1 MAATINTNIAS
12 INAQRNLTLSGQ
24 SLNTTMQRLS
34 SGLRVNSA
42 KDDAAG
48 LAIAERMNT
57 QVKGLTV
64 ASRNANDGIS
74 LAQTAEGALG
84 KVGDMLQRMRELAVQ
99 ASNAT
104 NSASDRT
111 ALQAEVSQLAAEI
124 DRVAKQT
131 NFNGQKILDGS
142 FAGAVFQVGANSGDN
157 VTLGALADTRSSK
170 LSVVNYAQNTV
181 TFNTNDNPDP
191 AIENYAVEIEAGK
204 LKITIE
210 STPSQ
215 VIDLEAIKPAT
226 SSLERLGQ
234 VVTAINNKSVDTG
247 VTAYM
252 SRNETTGDY
261 KIELMSAKTDA
272 EGKPYGVSFT
282 GFTEATTG
290 IGVPTG
296 GAYKTLSPL
305 TPITQTATATPD
317 STDTNIVPGNFS
329 ADVTGPVTVTTAV
342 SNYLANIKAI
352 SSALGDASPYPAA
365 DVLALEN
372 AVNAYNN
379 TSTGTIPFAGLNTAL
394 GSLRTALTT
403 LSNVDT
409 ADVTSAIGTHNTAAQ
424 NNAAIN
430 AALNAGTPSVI
441 LASLTTTSTPAQFE
455 TAIGHLQTYGLDLGD
470 ATKGGFSLDNYV
482 ADPAAATLAW
492 GTEAPNTVADALKDL
507 KAFAVAFESG
517 GLNMAPDDNKVN
529 QRGLESIDVTTQEGA
544 WVALKKIDSAI
555 DQINAS
561 RATLGAMQT
570 RFETAVNNIDIQVE
584 NLSAARGRIM
594 DADFAKETA
603 ELSRTQIL
611 QQAGTAM
618 VAQANQI
625 PQNVLQLLQG

>member
-12 INAQRNLTLSGQ
+12 INAQRNLALSGQ

-104 NSASDRT
+104 NSASDRK

-157 VTLGALADTRSSK
+157 VTLGALADTRAGKISTIT
-170 LSVVNYAQNTV
+170 YASNTV
-181 TFNTNDNPDP
+181 TFDTNDNPTP
-191 AIENYAVEIEAGK
+191 AITEFDQTIPAGK
-204 LKITIE
+204 LSITVGAFTTEIEKIE
-210 STPSQ
+210 
-215 VIDLEAIKPAT
+215 PAN

-234 VVTAINNKSVDTG
+234 IVTAINNKTTDTG

-252 SRNETTGDY
+252 TLQPGTQQYS
-261 KIELMSAKTDA
+261 IELMSSKLDA
-272 EGKPYGVSFT
+272 QNEPLAVTFN
-282 GFTEATTG
+282 GFEAATTG
-290 IGVPTG
+290 VVAAP
-296 GAYKTLSPL
+296 ASPFADFSSSATS
-305 TPITQTATATPD
+305 TPIFNTFT
-317 STDTNIVPGNFS
+317 S
-329 ADVTGPVTVTTAV
+329 AAAAV
-342 SNYLANIKAI
+342 SGATSNTAAAVASAASAANDLAKTPELQSLAHFW
-352 SSALGDASPYPAA
+352 SAELSA
-365 DVLALEN
+365 
-372 AVNAYNN
+372 
-379 TSTGTIPFAGLNTAL
+379 LNTASDASA
-394 GSLRTALTT
+394 GSAATALKDKIE
-403 LSNVDT
+403 NVVKAYD
-409 ADVTSAIGTHNTAAQ
+409 ARGK
-424 NNAAIN
+424 
-430 AALNAGTPSVI
+430 
-441 LASLTTTSTPAQFE
+441 FE
-455 TAIGHLQTYGLDLGD
+455 TANPKDLAAVKTY
-470 ATKGGFSLDNYV
+470 
-482 ADPAAATLAW
+482 AAALKAVNSTASTYEFTSATDL
-492 GTEAPNTVADALKDL
+492 TEASAELSKLKNALGINSLGINLDASHSALD
-507 KAFAVAFESG
+507 
-517 GLNMAPDDNKVN
+517 
-529 QRGLESIDVTTQEGA
+529 QRGVDNIDVTTQAGA
-544 WVALKKIDSAI
+544 WIALKKIDSAI
-555 DQINAS
+555 DQVNSA

-570 RFETAVNNIDIQVE
+570 RFENAVNNIDIQVE
-584 NLSAARGRIM
+584 NLSAARGRIV
-594 DADFAKETA
+594 DADFAVETA
-603 ELSRTQIL
+603 NLSRTQIL